1 MNFKILEA
9 GGLELP
15 NYKRYISLN
24 IVYNVLG
31 LSKVSEIRRTWPN
44 VEQSKI
50 QANVQMAVALQ
61 QQLTKWPVLVE
72 LPLILPAPIII
83 LMAKRKVGIYV
94 QIYDTVLGQ
103 TI

>member
-1 MNFKILEA
+1 MRAEIKTNADNSRIKWRICQQKVPKYQKMNFKILEA

-50 QANVQMAVALQ
+50 QANVLMAVALQ
-61 QQLTKWPVLVE
+61 QKLTK
-72 LPLILPAPIII
+72 
-83 LMAKRKVGIYV
+83 
-94 QIYDTVLGQ
+94 
-103 TI
+103 

>member
-1 MNFKILEA
+1 
-9 GGLELP
+9 
-15 NYKRYISLN
+15 
-24 IVYNVLG
+24 
-31 LSKVSEIRRTWPN
+31 
-44 VEQSKI
+44 
-50 QANVQMAVALQ
+50 MAVALQ
-61 QQLTKWPVLVE
+61 QQLTKWPVPVE